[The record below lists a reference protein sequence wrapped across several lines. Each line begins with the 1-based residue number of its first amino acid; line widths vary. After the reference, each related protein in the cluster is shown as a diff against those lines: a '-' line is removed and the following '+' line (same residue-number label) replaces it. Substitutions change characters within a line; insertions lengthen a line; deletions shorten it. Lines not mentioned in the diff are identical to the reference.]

1 MTPNYEQAVS
11 KYFESLKI
19 TPLPLASWDI
29 FSMQQLDEVLFNN
42 IQTKWSERENFHKIV
57 HQNKRVLI
65 ITDENL
71 KIVYTSSNVRK
82 MNGYNP
88 HEIIGR
94 SPKMFQGALTQASQT
109 QRIKQAI
116 IDQKPFKEVV
126 LNYKK
131 DGTTYRCEI
140 EALPKF
146 SADGTFL
153 NYVAI
158 ERIAS

>member
-11 KYFESLKI
+11 KYFQSLRI

-29 FSMQQLDEVLFNN
+29 FSMQQLDEALFNN
-42 IQTKWSERENFHKIV
+42 IQMKWSERENFHNIV
-57 HQNKRVLI
+57 YKNNRVLI

-71 KIVYTSSNVRK
+71 KIVYTSSNVRQ
-82 MNGYNP
+82 MNGYTP

-94 SPKMFQGALTQASQT
+94 SPKMFQGALTQAGQT

-116 IDQKPFKEVV
+116 IDLKPFKEVV

-131 DGTTYRCEI
+131 NGTTYRCEI
-140 EALPKF
+140 EAFPKF
-146 SADGTFL
+146 STDGKFL

-158 ERIAS
+158 ERLAS